1 MTKYSTDQRKKI
13 LSFFSEHPHEVY
25 SAKQLFDLLDD
36 SHISISTIYRNLS
49 ELEKSGQISRCNKSG
64 TREAFFKYTHLDVCR
79 ECIHLSCK
87 KCGKIFHM
95 DKVDSDELITKT
107 AQNEQ
112 FFIEKTDSVL
122 YGVCGSC
129 QHSKKFGG

>member
-13 LSFFSEHPHEVY
+13 LNFFSTHPHEIF
-25 SAKQLFDLLDD
+25 SARQIFDMLDD

-49 ELEKSGQISRCNKSG
+49 ELEKAGKITRCNKAG
-64 TREAFFKYTHLDVCR
+64 TREAFFKYTHLEECKH
-79 ECIHLSCK
+79 CIHLSCK

-95 DKVDSDELITKT
+95 DKAQSDDLISKT

-112 FFIEKTDSVL
+112 FFIEQTDSVL
-122 YGVCGSC
+122 YGVCGNC
-129 QHSKKFGG
+129 QHCK